1 MQNLVSEEFVLDAS
15 AFYTGIP
22 FLSCTKYYTTSLVF
36 NEIKHI
42 NKSYSV
48 VELLKDI
55 GDLKVIEPEKQILEN
70 VNTIAKKTGDSAKL
84 SSADISIIALALQLK
99 KILISDDYA
108 ILNIARLLNIPV
120 KTLTT
125 KGITNVRKWITYC
138 YTCGKAFDPNIREC
152 LLCGNRL
159 RRRYKK
165 IVR

>member
-22 FLSCTKYYTTSLVF
+22 FLSCTKYYTTNLVF

-42 NKSYSV
+42 NKSYSA

-55 GDLKVIEPEKQILEN
+55 GDLEVIEPEEQIMEK

-99 KILISDDYA
+99 KILI
-108 ILNIARLLNIPV
+108 
-120 KTLTT
+120 
-125 KGITNVRKWITYC
+125 
-138 YTCGKAFDPNIREC
+138 IR
-152 LLCGNRL
+152 
-159 RRRYKK
+159 
-165 IVR
+165 